1 MSKNKKQVIPKLR
14 FIDFK
19 DDERWDITTFGK
31 LSIPVEERAGEDS
44 YTLMSVTSGV
54 GLIPQIEKF
63 GREIAGNSYKNY
75 YVIQNDDF
83 AYNKSATKLYPEG
96 YIAMLQ
102 GYDNA
107 ALPNSIFTCFRI
119 VDKGSSPQFF
129 NYLFSSN
136 YHGKWLRKYITLGAR
151 ANGALSV
158 DNKYLWKMPVAVP
171 KLNEQQKIAEC
182 LVSLDELISAEDE
195 KLLALK
201 DQKKGLMQ
209 KLFPAEGNS
218 LPEWRFPEFRSCGE
232 WELKTI
238 RNTCASYSGGTPD
251 TSIKK
256 YYGGK
261 IPFIRSGE
269 IAKKITELFLTDE
282 GLQNSSAKKVAVG
295 DVLVALYGA
304 NSGEVALSKIDGAIN
319 QAILCLKHESNNAF
333 VYHYLSHKKQWII
346 KTYIQGGQGN
356 LAGEIIKSVELYFP
370 KLPEEQ
376 QKIAACLSGFD
387 DLITTQSEKIEA
399 LKLHKIALIQ
409 GLFPSAQEVFE

>member
-136 YHGKWLRKYITLGAR
+136 YHGKWLRKYITL
-151 ANGALSV
+151 
-158 DNKYLWKMPVAVP
+158 
-171 KLNEQQKIAEC
+171 KLI
-182 LVSLDELISAEDE
+182 
-195 KLLALK
+195 
-201 DQKKGLMQ
+201 
-209 KLFPAEGNS
+209 P
-218 LPEWRFPEFRSCGE
+218 
-232 WELKTI
+232 LKTVTALVI
-238 RNTCASYSGGTPD
+238 LNFFL
-251 TSIKK
+251 IKLK
-256 YYGGK
+256 SNF
-261 IPFIRSGE
+261 P
-269 IAKKITELFLTDE
+269 L
-282 GLQNSSAKKVAVG
+282 
-295 DVLVALYGA
+295 
-304 NSGEVALSKIDGAIN
+304 IN
-319 QAILCLKHESNNAF
+319 QL
-333 VYHYLSHKKQWII
+333 
-346 KTYIQGGQGN
+346 
-356 LAGEIIKSVELYFP
+356 
-370 KLPEEQ
+370 
-376 QKIAACLSGFD
+376 
-387 DLITTQSEKIEA
+387 
-399 LKLHKIALIQ
+399 
-409 GLFPSAQEVFE
+409 